1 MKKEG
6 NRSGGA
12 AWEGDENTPLYTI
25 GVASRLLDC
34 DPSVLRRYEKAGLVK
49 PSRTSGNTRL
59 YSRSD
64 LDALE
69 EIHHLMNEEGLNSSG
84 AQMVMELR
92 KDIRRLENEVAHLQ
106 AEVEELKRRLQ
117 LEREGSGRDARG
129 ERRTRGD

>member
-64 LDALE
+64 LNALE